1 MCVSLDVGD
10 VTSHQHPNLVINTF
24 GLQHPSPTLMSP
36 TGQGQINGSLVLQ
49 NQLETWLLKRPS
61 SNVVEYC
68 NLGRM
73 GHIFQIFEVWLI
85 LQSHF
90 ASTLLP
96 CPCTEDLIFL
106 KLFYSNEIQNIEVE
120 SSVVGLFEFRVENS
134 FLIIHV
140 SIRLVT
146 YFWVLVLTPILCQ
159 HFVIQNFNKL
169 TNTRLY
175 IRYSSPIIYLK
186 VFFDYL
192 GFFMSQH

>member
-1 MCVSLDVGD
+1 MWS
-10 VTSHQHPNLVINTF
+10 NIAILV
-24 GLQHPSPTLMSP
+24 
-36 TGQGQINGSLVLQ
+36 
-49 NQLETWLLKRPS
+49 EWA
-61 SNVVEYC
+61 
-68 NLGRM
+68 
-73 GHIFQIFEVWLI
+73 IFFR
-85 LQSHF
+85 
-90 ASTLLP
+90 
-96 CPCTEDLIFL
+96 FL
-106 KLFYSNEIQNIEVE
+106 KFDSFFSHISLPRYFLVHVQKISFFLNLFYSNEIQNIEVE
-120 SSVVGLFEFRVENS
+120 SSVLGLFEFRVENS